1 MTSKAAQLR
10 TLIQLGRMEFLMEA
24 HNGLSA
30 RIVEQAGFRGIWASG
45 LSISASLGVRDNNE
59 ASWTQVLEV
68 AEFMSDA
75 TSIPILLDGDTGY
88 GNFNNMRRLVTKL
101 EQRQIAGVCIED
113 KCFPKSN
120 SFLRG
125 EVQPLADIDEFCGKI
140 KAAKDCQRDPDFVVV
155 ARLEAFIAGWGL
167 PEALRRAEAYRL
179 AGADA
184 ILVHSKQS
192 TPAEIAAFMKEW
204 GGRHPVVIVPT
215 KYYSTPTEEFRR
227 LGVNLVI
234 WANHNMRASIEAM
247 QRTTAQ
253 IFREQSVAGV
263 EDSVA
268 TVSEIFRLQGDAE
281 LEEAERRYLPTAGR
295 RSNAIILAAAQGTR
309 LGELTKDMPK
319 ALLKINGRPLLTN
332 LVDEFNQA
340 GIRDI
345 TVVRGFA
352 KDRIQLP
359 NARMVD
365 NDHYATTRELWSLN
379 LAREM
384 ITEGTVVS
392 YGDIYFKRYVLHE
405 LLSDDG
411 DITVVADAEFQ
422 GGDDYFDFIKT
433 DVPFAKSAFYRPAH
447 LLQMSTHLPT
457 AEVSGEFIGL
467 FKMNATGATAVK
479 EALIALRERPD
490 FAQLRLADLFNEL
503 VSRSRQTL
511 VINVKFIKASWLDVD
526 SVLALQRAVDLGMT
540 V

>member
-359 NARMVD
+359 NARMID

-379 LAREM
+379 LAHEM